1 MRVMAL
7 IATFLFLL
15 PVTVL
20 LDNVSPLKEY
30 ERLLLTADSL
40 VEAAADDSA
49 AVIAAGAAEL
59 AEKMYGRED
68 SVVARVQ
75 SKLGLHYCLIGDFSK
90 AEVCI
95 RRGLTIREN
104 LFGAESLE
112 AAASI
117 FDLGRMYNFIGTHAR
132 GEDLQRKALAMRERL
147 LYPDHPEV
155 ATSYY
160 YLAQVCRNQNK
171 LDEAQRYYE
180 KALQIREKLPDRKDR
195 DMANTLLELAHLYEK
210 QGRYERCNEF
220 YQRGLDIFKGIYGP
234 SHLSVAKMLNNIGG
248 IYFAQGQLASAEQ
261 YYLEALTIK
270 ERILRPDHSDLGTT
284 LGNLGDLYCNLGRFG
299 EAEALFERVIHI
311 YEQEFGS
318 DNPNVTRPLV
328 CLGTMYYNRGDLT
341 RAEQAFAKTLEIREE
356 KFGIDHPDVI
366 APLTYL
372 AAIHADRGEYDKAET
387 LLQRA
392 LTITRRVFRPGHFL
406 IADIL
411 NRLAHLKMK
420 QGRYV
425 EAGRFLDSALSM
437 RQAIY
442 GDKHTSVAEALESI
456 CELRCR
462 EKRAEAG
469 LPLAAKA
476 CRIRTSHLETNASS
490 MSEGDAL
497 GLSKS
502 IKNSIDML
510 LSSYYALPNPDS
522 IVCREVVDFILG
534 SKGQVSDYIFER
546 RRRIVSENDSAI
558 QLLAESLRSVKYRLS
573 RLYVEGPGEDIADY
587 RTRLDSLSRMANRL
601 EAKLSSSSASFRRER
616 ENQKI
621 SAGKLASS
629 LPEGSILIEYFR
641 YNRRDFPSD
650 KAEPYFLAAVISRDG
665 TPTIVELGKA
675 DEIEPLIRDY
685 RRHMFRAANL
695 GTIPSPAYKEEYRS
709 INQRLFSRI
718 WLPLEKYLAGH
729 NLVFIA
735 PDGELNTVSFAG
747 LMDQDGHFLIEEF
760 ALQYLSSGRDIF
772 RYHNG
777 ETQTMGLFAIG
788 DPDYDAPGYARAGDI
803 STEGYV
809 MADRKY
815 SVPRNIRSGCGRLN
829 EIFLGPLP
837 GTRDEIK
844 AVSSAW
850 EESFREPIY
859 AFFGPGASEENFKR
873 KAPGCRAIHL
883 ATHGY
888 FLDGSCRIDAP
899 QDEHAQDN
907 GWVGENPL
915 LRSGLFLAGSNLHG
929 AGSDSIG
936 IEDGILTAYE
946 VSAMDLEGTDLV
958 VLSACE
964 TGLGDIQVGEGVY
977 GLRRAFQMAGAHTV
991 ISALWPL
998 SDQYVSELLG
1008 DLYRRKDISL
1018 AEVMRRMQLA
1028 RIAGLRQKGQS
1039 DHPVSWAAFIAVG
1052 DWR

>member
-1 MRVMAL
+1 MRVMKL
-7 IATFLFLL
+7 IIIFLFLL
-15 PVTVL
+15 PVTAL
-20 LDNVSPLKEY
+20 LDDVSPLKEY
-30 ERLLLTADSL
+30 EQLLLTADSL
-40 VEAAADDSA
+40 AEAAAYDSA
-49 AVIAAGAAEL
+49 AVIAAGAAEM
-59 AEKMYGRED
+59 AEEMYGRED
-68 SVVARVQ
+68 SIVARVN
-75 SKLGLHYCLIGDFSK
+75 SMLGLFYCRISDFSK

-95 RRGLTIREN
+95 RKGLTIREH
-104 LFGAESLE
+104 LFGPESIE
-112 AAASI
+112 AAASV
-117 FDLGRMYNFIGTHAR
+117 FDLGRLYNFIGTHAL
-132 GEDLQRKALAMRERL
+132 GEELQRKALAMRERHL
-147 LYPDHPEV
+147 GPNHPDI

-180 KALQIREKLPDRKDR
+180 KALQIREKLPDRKNR
-195 DMANTLLELAHLYEK
+195 DMANSLLELASVYDR
-210 QGRYERCNEF
+210 QGRYEKCREF
-220 YQRGLDIFKGIYGP
+220 YQRGLDIFRSICGP
-234 SHLSVAKMLNNIGG
+234 SHLSVAKTLNNIGG
-248 IYFAQGQLASAEQ
+248 VCYAQGQLASAEQ
-261 YYLEALTIK
+261 YYLESLTIK
-270 ERILRPDHSDLGTT
+270 ERILRPDHPDLGTT

-299 EAEALFERVIHI
+299 EAEALFKRVLCI
-311 YEQEFGS
+311 YEHEFGS
-318 DNPNVTRPLV
+318 DHPNVTHPLEY
-328 CLGTMYYNRGDLT
+328 LGKMYYNRGDLIK
-341 RAEQAFAKTLEIREE
+341 AEEAFTKTLELRER
-356 KFGIDHPDVI
+356 KFGVNHPDVI

-372 AAIHADRGEYDKAET
+372 AAIHVDLGEYDQAEI

-392 LTITRRVFRPGHFL
+392 LTISRRVFQPGHFL

-411 NRLAHLKMK
+411 HRLARLKMK
-420 QGRYV
+420 QGQYA
-425 EAGRFLDSALSM
+425 EAGRFLDSALVM
-437 RQAIY
+437 RRAIY
-442 GDKHTSVAEALESI
+442 GNEHAAVAEALESK
-456 CELRCR
+456 CELQCR

-469 LPLAAKA
+469 LTLAAKA
-476 CRIRTSHLETNASS
+476 CRIRMSHLETNASV
-490 MSEGDAL
+490 MSEADAL

-502 IKNSIDML
+502 IKGSIDML

-522 IVCREVVDFILG
+522 SACRVVADFILG
-534 SKGQVSDYIFER
+534 SKGQVSDYIFDR
-546 RRRIVSENDSAI
+546 RRRIVSENDSAV
-558 QLLAESLRSVKYRLS
+558 QMLAESLRSAKYRLS
-573 RLYVEGPGEDIADY
+573 RLYVEGPGEDIVSY
-587 RTRLDSLSRMANRL
+587 RTRLDSLGREANRL
-601 EAKLSSSSASFRRER
+601 EAKLSSRSASFRRER
-616 ENQKI
+616 ENQKV
-621 SAGKLASS
+621 SAEKLASS

-641 YNRRDFPSD
+641 YNCRDFILN
-650 KAEPYFLAAVISRDG
+650 KAEPHYLATIISRDEI
-665 TPTIVELGKA
+665 PAIVELGQA
-675 DEIEPLIRDY
+675 DEIEPLIEDY

-695 GTIPSPAYKEEYRS
+695 GTIPDPVYKEENRM
-709 INQRLFSRI
+709 INQELFSRI
-718 WLPLEKYLAGH
+718 WLPLEKYIAGH

-772 RYHNG
+772 RYRDGEKHN
-777 ETQTMGLFAIG
+777 TGLFAIG
-788 DPDYDAPGYARAGDI
+788 DPDYDAPGYARAGNI
-803 STEGYV
+803 SIDGYI

-837 GTRDEIK
+837 GTRDEVK

-850 EESFREPIY
+850 EESFREPIN
-859 AFFGPGASEENFKR
+859 AFFGPDASEENFKR

-888 FLDGSCRIDAP
+888 FLDGSCRIDMP
-899 QDEHAQDN
+899 QEAYAQEG

-929 AGSDSIG
+929 AGCDSIG
-936 IEDGILTAYE
+936 VEDGILTAYE
-946 VSAMDLEGTDLV
+946 VSAMNLEGTDLV

-998 SDQYVSELLG
+998 SDQYVSELLS

-1018 AEVMRRMQLA
+1018 AEGMRRMQMA
-1028 RIAGLRQKGQS
+1028 RIAELRQNGQS